1 MTENDQNCQNGHR
14 ESTVSHFNG
23 FFIRH
28 LFLAFERAQTNDLQL
43 VLGGATQGN
52 LDKPDDDDPQW
63 QVQQI
68 VILGERVSG
77 VP

>member
-1 MTENDQNCQNGHR
+1 MTRIVKMVIGNR
-14 ESTVSHFNG
+14 LSH
-23 FFIRH
+23 I
-28 LFLAFERAQTNDLQL
+28 LAFERAQTNDLQL